1 MSHRFDV
8 LDSFRG
14 LAAILVVVV
23 HMHYIGSFIEP
34 TFFRKSYLFVEFF
47 FVLSGFVLT
56 HGYALKK
63 DLSFKIFLISRSFRL
78 FPLHLFALTVIVLLE
93 FGKLYAYNKG
103 FSFNAIPFTDTQNPK
118 DIIPSA
124 LLLQAWL
131 PNVETFGWNS
141 PSWSISIEFYMY
153 ILFFISLFIKRPYLF
168 IVWFLLS
175 ISALTFLIMN
185 QDTPLGDMAI
195 ARGVSCFFA
204 GGLIYFV
211 FKKVYP
217 KVTLKKN
224 VFTLLELTILSL
236 VVITI
241 SSSIP
246 YKSVVATFL
255 FIIQVFIFAFQKGYI
270 SDFLRLNVFSY
281 LGKLS
286 YSIYLTHSIILFFS
300 LSTYMI
306 IQKVFKVNISQTIN
320 GERFID
326 LGSPLYNN
334 LAIMAVLGAVI
345 FISHFTYKY
354 IEIKGQAMGKKIN
367 QL

>member
-1 MSHRFDV
+1 MPRRFDV

-23 HMHYIGSFIEP
+23 HMHYVGSFIEP
-34 TFFRKSYLFVEFF
+34 EFFRESFLFVEFF
-47 FVLSGFVLT
+47 FVLSGFVLA

-63 DLSFKIFLISRSFRL
+63 DLNFKTFIISRSFRL
-78 FPLHLFALTVIVLLE
+78 FPLHLFTLTIIVLLE

-103 FSFNAIPFTDTQNPK
+103 FSFNAIPFTNTQNPH

-153 ILFFISLFIKRPYLF
+153 LLFFVSLFIKRPYLF
-168 IVWFLLS
+168 IVWSILS
-175 ISALTFLIMN
+175 IIAFITIIMK
-185 QDTPLGDMAI
+185 QDTPIGELAI
-195 ARGVSCFFA
+195 ARGFSSFFA
-204 GGLIYFV
+204 GGLIYFL
-211 FKKVYP
+211 FRKIYP
-217 KVTLKKN
+217 IVTLGKN
-224 VFTLLELTILSL
+224 LFTILELIVIALVIL
-236 VVITI
+236 TI

-246 YKSVVATFL
+246 YKSLVATAL
-255 FIIQVFIFAFQKGYI
+255 FIIQIFIFAFQKGYI
-270 SDFLRLNVFSY
+270 SNFFRSNVFLY

-286 YSIYLTHSIILFFS
+286 YSIYLTHTIIIFGS

-306 IQKVFKVNISQTIN
+306 IEKFLRIKTSQTID
-320 GERFID
+320 GQRFID

-334 LAIMAVLGAVI
+334 LAILAVLGTVI
-345 FISHFTYKY
+345 FVSHFTYKY
-354 IEIKGQAMGKKIN
+354 IELKGQAIGKKLS
-367 QL
+367 Q